1 MRFRVFVKGHVGQRF
16 HSGGNLQHTIESYH
30 WPEQITNLTTV
41 WAFETFWPPD
51 TLQMASA
58 GCLIREEFLKL

>member
-1 MRFRVFVKGHVGQRF
+1 LVHNGARCKADLAEALTTFKHARPGL
-16 HSGGNLQHTIESYH
+16 NTIR
-30 WPEQITNLTTV
+30 ITNLTTV

-58 GCLIREEFLKL
+58 GCLIREEFLEL